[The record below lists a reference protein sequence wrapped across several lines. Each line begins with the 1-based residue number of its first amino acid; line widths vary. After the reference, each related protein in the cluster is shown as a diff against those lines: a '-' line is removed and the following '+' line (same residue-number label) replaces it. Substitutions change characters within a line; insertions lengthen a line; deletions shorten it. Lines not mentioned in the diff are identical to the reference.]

1 MAQDTTVAD
10 RERDRAARG
19 IGTSK
24 ATRFGSDRPSPPR
37 RRRPTLAVLAVL
49 LVVGGAALAGVLA
62 LRLDSRQPVLVMAQ
76 NVPAGTEITTD
87 LLATT
92 DVASD
97 GLKVVPGDQAG
108 QVLGTFTT
116 IPLAQGQLLETSSL
130 TSATPFGT
138 DKAQVGVPLEGGSAP
153 DGLRSGDLV
162 RLVRIGD
169 GNTPPTPIA
178 TALVLS
184 TNTDTRGGSLGGGGQ
199 TSSSATVLVPLAASD
214 ATVDAAANDRLGIA
228 LSQRGISVADARLV
242 TLGASG

>member
-10 RERDRAARG
+10 RQRDRAARG
-19 IGTSK
+19 VGTRN
-24 ATRFGSDRPSPPR
+24 ATRFGSDRPAPPR

-49 LVVGGAALAGVLA
+49 LIVGGAAVAGLLA

-76 NVPAGTEITTD
+76 DVPAGTEITTD

-92 DVASD
+92 EVAAD
-97 GLKVVPGDQAG
+97 GLKLVPGDQAD

-116 IPLAQGQLLETSSL
+116 VPLAKGQLLETPSL
-130 TSATPFGT
+130 TTAEPFGT
-138 DKAQVGVPLEGGSAP
+138 DKAQVGVPLTGGSAP
-153 DGLRSGDLV
+153 DGLRSGDVV

-169 GNTPPTPIA
+169 GNTPPVAIA

-184 TNTDTRGGSLGGGGQ
+184 TSTDTSGGSLGGADQ
-199 TSSSATVLVPLAASD
+199 SSSSATVLVPTTAAD

-228 LSQRGISVADARLV
+228 LVRRGVSVADANLV
-242 TLGASG
+242 TLGSAR